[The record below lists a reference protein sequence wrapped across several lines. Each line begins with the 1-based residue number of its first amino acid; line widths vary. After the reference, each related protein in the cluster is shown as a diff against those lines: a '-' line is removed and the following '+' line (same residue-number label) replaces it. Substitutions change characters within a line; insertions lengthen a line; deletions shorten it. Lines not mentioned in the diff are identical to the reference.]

1 MPIETEKMI
10 EKHKAGYMRKPVKA
24 GEFYIYKEADIH
36 ITFDKTDKIYI
47 AEVKELPGCIAH
59 GNTRQEALTNVE
71 TVISNWLAVADKN
84 NWEIPNP
91 KKAALAV

>member
-24 GEFYIYKEADIH
+24 GEFFIYNAADIH
-36 ITFDKTDKIYI
+36 INFDKTDKIYI

-71 TVISNWLAVADKN
+71 IVISNWLAVADEN